1 MKILIDIGHPGQ
13 VHLWRPF
20 TNIMEKKGH
29 SVLFTCRDKEFE
41 IELLT
46 AAGFNFICLGKHYKK
61 RIGKLFGLLKFNI
74 KLLMISLSFK
84 PDIFLSAGS
93 IYASQVAW
101 LLGKPHISMEDT
113 GNMEQVRLY
122 LPFTSCVLTPDVL
135 PVDLGP
141 KQLRYAGYH
150 ELAYL
155 HPKYFSSDEDIASL
169 LSLKRGENY
178 FVLRFVAWNATHD
191 KGQNG
196 LSEDVKKKLVFELEK
211 HGKVFISAEGPLD
224 ETLEKYRVK
233 ISPEKLHDVLSK
245 AEMVV
250 SEGATIASEA
260 GIFGVNTIY
269 VNTLE
274 ACNNYDQEKYGCVFN
289 FRSEEGVFEKAKE
302 LLQTKS
308 SKKEVITRML
318 ADKIDVTAFLV
329 WFIENY
335 PKSETLMKKEP
346 EFQVKFK

>member
-20 TNIMEKKGH
+20 AKIMEKKGN
-29 SVLFTCRDKEFE
+29 SILFTCRDKEFE
-41 IELLT
+41 VELLT

-84 PDIFLSAGS
+84 PDVFLSAGS

-101 LLGKPHISMEDT
+101 LMGKPHISMEDT

-155 HPKYFSSDEDIASL
+155 HPKYFSSSEDVDSL
-169 LSLKRGENY
+169 LSLKHEEKY
-178 FVLRFVAWNATHD
+178 FLLRFVAWNATHD

-196 LSEDVKKKLVFELEK
+196 LSSEIKKRLVLELEK

-224 ETLEKYRVK
+224 DKLEKYRVK
-233 ISPEKLHDVLSK
+233 ISPEKLHVVLSK

-260 GIFGVNTIY
+260 GILGVNTIY

-289 FRSEEGVFEKAKE
+289 FKNEEGVLDKVKE
-302 LLQTKS
+302 LLHLQRNKD
-308 SKKEVITRML
+308 EITSRLL

-335 PKSETLMKKEP
+335 PESEKLMRKEP
-346 EFQVKFK
+346 ELLVKFK